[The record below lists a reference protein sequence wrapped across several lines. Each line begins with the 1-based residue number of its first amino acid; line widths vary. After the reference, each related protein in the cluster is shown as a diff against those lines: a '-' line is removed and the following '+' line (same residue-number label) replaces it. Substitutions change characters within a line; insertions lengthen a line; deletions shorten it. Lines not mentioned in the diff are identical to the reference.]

1 MFKLYLYGI
10 EINIILFRLALPS
23 VVQIVPL
30 WNLKV
35 QFEPDGAADT
45 ALKRL
50 FLELKWQERKLRFR
64 VLRVQIVPL
73 WNWNSRFKAFTACGF
88 AFKLYLYGIEM
99 ETAETLIESLQ
110 SSNCTFMELKCLNC
124 MIRNSSDKRF
134 KLYLYGIEI
143 DKLCTVPPPHSSF
156 KLYLYGIEI
165 TKV

>member
-1 MFKLYLYGI
+1 
-10 EINIILFRLALPS
+10 
-23 VVQIVPL
+23 
-30 WNLKV
+30 
-35 QFEPDGAADT
+35 
-45 ALKRL
+45 
-50 FLELKWQERKLRFR
+50 
-64 VLRVQIVPL
+64 
-73 WNWNSRFKAFTACGF
+73 
-88 AFKLYLYGIEM
+88 M

-165 TKV
+165 GVLVRCRLRRPVQIVPLWN